1 MNLPKVGTTIRV
13 LWMDS
18 TSLPGWNYV
27 PEKAPISFA
36 PRTIE
41 TFGRLIAVNPVAI
54 LVAGSFSKP
63 LTDGG
68 EWGYLDPL
76 VIPTGCIVKADSL

>member
-1 MNLPKVGTTIRV
+1 MTLPKVGTPIHV

-27 PEKAPISFA
+27 PEKRPVDFA

-41 TFGRLIAVNPVAI
+41 TYGRLVGENPVSI

-63 LTDGG
+63 LSEGG
-68 EWGYLDPL
+68 DWGYLDPL
-76 VIPTGCIVKADSL
+76 VIPRGCIVTLKAV